1 MEKTYDITQGSKGI
15 QRVQA
20 SPIRAILD
28 RAAVLRSEGNKVI
41 PLSAGEPNFNT
52 PAPIKEAVKKAID
65 ENYSHYGS
73 NRGLAKLRQILSEQ
87 NARETGVTYDP
98 ETEVFITSSGAEA
111 INNAI
116 LAFVDEGDE
125 VIIFTP
131 AFVSY
136 KNLVKFC
143 GGVFVDLPLKKED
156 GFQIDPAALE
166 AAVTE
171 KTKMIILNNPNNPT
185 GAVYTRESLAAVA
198 KIAVEH
204 NLLVVSD
211 EMYSKLTYEDA
222 RFTSICEF
230 PGMKERSLIISG
242 FSKTYAMT
250 GWRLGWILTDKKLG
264 VSLLRMHQYS
274 TTCSPTF
281 IQKGLAD
288 AMLLPETQAEVTCHG
303 GCLCQKKTADPVWA
317 GRDPAAFLR
326 EALRRFLCDGGRVE
340 DRAYRTGICLA
351 SFGGAVCGNGTGHR
365 SGRYLRGF
373 HPDFLC
379 GIGRGYRGR
388 AAAHPHTD
396 RKTWRIKNEG
406 EGRRCC
412 VSFTADA
419 IFAAGIRLCL
429 CQGGHHHKGRA
440 EGTDG
445 AGH

>member
-230 PGMKERSLIISG
+230 PG
-242 FSKTYAMT
+242 
-250 GWRLGWILTDKKLG
+250 WRLGWILTDKKLG

-288 AMLLPETQAEVTCHG
+288 AMLLPETQAEVTAMVDAFARRRQLILSG
-303 GCLCQKKTADPVWA
+303 LDAIPQLSYVKPYGAFYVMVDVSKT
-317 GRDPAAFLR
+317 GLTGQEF
-326 EALRRFLCDGGRVE
+326 ALRLLEEQFVATVPAIGLGDTCGDFIRISYAASEE
-340 DRAYRTGICLA
+340 DI
-351 SFGGAVCGNGTGHR
+351 
-365 SGRYLRGF
+365 
-373 HPDFLC
+373 
-379 GIGRGYRGR
+379 
-388 AAAHPHTD
+388 
-396 RKTWRIKNEG
+396 
-406 EGRRCC
+406 
-412 VSFTADA
+412 
-419 IFAAGIRLCL
+419 
-429 CQGGHHHKGRA
+429 A
-440 EGTDG
+440 EGLRRIRTLIEKLG
-445 AGH
+445 V

>member
-73 NRGLAKLRQILSEQ
+73 NRGLAELRQILSAQ

-288 AMLLPETQAEVTCHG
+288 AMLLPETQAEVTAMVDAFARRRQLILSG
-303 GCLCQKKTADPVWA
+303 LDAIPQLSYVKPYGAFYVMVDVSKT
-317 GRDPAAFLR
+317 GLTGQEF
-326 EALRRFLCDGGRVE
+326 ALRLLEEQFVATVPAIGLGDTCGDFIRISYAASEE
-340 DRAYRTGICLA
+340 DI
-351 SFGGAVCGNGTGHR
+351 
-365 SGRYLRGF
+365 
-373 HPDFLC
+373 
-379 GIGRGYRGR
+379 
-388 AAAHPHTD
+388 
-396 RKTWRIKNEG
+396 
-406 EGRRCC
+406 
-412 VSFTADA
+412 
-419 IFAAGIRLCL
+419 
-429 CQGGHHHKGRA
+429 A
-440 EGTDG
+440 EGLRRIRTLIEKLG
-445 AGH
+445 V

>member
-15 QRVQA
+15 QRVEA

-28 RAAVLRSEGNKVI
+28 RAAVLRSQGNKVI

-52 PAPIKEAVKKAID
+52 PSPIKEAVKKAID

-73 NRGLAKLRQILSEQ
+73 NRGLPELRQILAEQ
-87 NARETGVTYDP
+87 NARETGVAYDP

-116 LAFVDEGDE
+116 LAFVDAGDE

-185 GAVYTRESLAAVA
+185 GAVYTKESLAAVA

-222 RFTSICEF
+222 AFTSICEF

-250 GWRLGWILTDKKLG
+250 GWRLGWILTDRKLG
-264 VSLLRMHQYS
+264 VPLLRMHQYS

-288 AMLLPETQAEVTCHG
+288 AMLLPETQAEVSAMVDAFARRRKLILEGLDELTALSYVKPYG
-303 GCLCQKKTADPVWA
+303 AFYVMVDVSKT
-317 GRDPAAFLR
+317 GLTGQEF
-326 EALRRFLCDGGRVE
+326 ALRLLEEQFVATVPAIGLGDACKDFIRISYAASEEDITEGLRRMRVLLTE
-340 DRAYRTGICLA
+340 LG
-351 SFGGAVCGNGTGHR
+351 
-365 SGRYLRGF
+365 
-373 HPDFLC
+373 
-379 GIGRGYRGR
+379 
-388 AAAHPHTD
+388 
-396 RKTWRIKNEG
+396 K
-406 EGRRCC
+406 
-412 VSFTADA
+412 
-419 IFAAGIRLCL
+419 
-429 CQGGHHHKGRA
+429 
-440 EGTDG
+440 
-445 AGH
+445 

>member
-28 RAAVLRSEGNKVI
+28 RAAVLRGEGNKVI

-73 NRGLAKLRQILSEQ
+73 NRGLAELRQILSAQ

-136 KNLVKFC
+136 KNLVKFS

-288 AMLLPETQAEVTCHG
+288 AMLLPETQAEVTAMVDAFARRRQLILSG
-303 GCLCQKKTADPVWA
+303 LDAIPQLSYVKPYGAFYVMVDVSKT
-317 GRDPAAFLR
+317 GLTGQEF
-326 EALRRFLCDGGRVE
+326 ALRLLEEQFVATVPAIGLGDTCGDFIRISYAASEE
-340 DRAYRTGICLA
+340 DI
-351 SFGGAVCGNGTGHR
+351 
-365 SGRYLRGF
+365 
-373 HPDFLC
+373 
-379 GIGRGYRGR
+379 
-388 AAAHPHTD
+388 
-396 RKTWRIKNEG
+396 
-406 EGRRCC
+406 
-412 VSFTADA
+412 
-419 IFAAGIRLCL
+419 
-429 CQGGHHHKGRA
+429 A
-440 EGTDG
+440 EGLRRIRTLIEKLG
-445 AGH
+445 V

>member
-1 MEKTYDITQGSKGI
+1 MEKTYDITQGSTDI

-73 NRGLAKLRQILSEQ
+73 NRGLAELRQILSAQ

-171 KTKMIILNNPNNPT
+171 KTKMIILNNP
-185 GAVYTRESLAAVA
+185 RESLAAVA

-288 AMLLPETQAEVTCHG
+288 AMLLPETQAEVSAMVG
-303 GCLCQKKTADPVWA
+303 AFARRRQLILSGLDAIPQLSYVKPYGAFYVMVDVSKT
-317 GRDPAAFLR
+317 GLTGQEF
-326 EALRRFLCDGGRVE
+326 ALRLLEEQFVATVPAIGLGDACGDFIRISYAASEE
-340 DRAYRTGICLA
+340 DI
-351 SFGGAVCGNGTGHR
+351 
-365 SGRYLRGF
+365 
-373 HPDFLC
+373 
-379 GIGRGYRGR
+379 
-388 AAAHPHTD
+388 
-396 RKTWRIKNEG
+396 
-406 EGRRCC
+406 
-412 VSFTADA
+412 
-419 IFAAGIRLCL
+419 
-429 CQGGHHHKGRA
+429 A
-440 EGTDG
+440 EGLRRIRTLIEKLG
-445 AGH
+445 V